1 MDWLTFISQLV
12 KSLAWPIAVV
22 VIAVVL
28 REEVGRLLSKIT
40 RIRHNDTE
48 VEFRHEL
55 AAAKKEAEKVL
66 PDYKNTTYLKS
77 QSSQLAKLSP
87 RGAIIEAWLSIEG
100 ALLKY
105 AERHGIE
112 VKKDKPFTMRELHF
126 HTLDY
131 GSLGKGVFEM
141 LGRLRRTRNEAV
153 HLSDAQIDEDS
164 AQEYVEL
171 ASRVIQ
177 RIEEA

>member
-1 MDWLTFISQLV
+1 MDQLTFISQLV
-12 KSLAWPIAVV
+12 ESLAWPVAVV
-22 VIAVVL
+22 VIAIVL

-48 VEFRHEL
+48 VEFLHEL

-66 PDYKNTTYLKS
+66 PNYKGTAYLIS
-77 QSSQLAKLSP
+77 QSSQLAELSP
-87 RGAIIEAWLSIEG
+87 RGAIIEAWLNIEG

-105 AERHGIE
+105 AERHGIK
-112 VKKDKPFTMRELHF
+112 VSKNKPFTIRELHF

-131 GSLGKGVFEM
+131 GNLGKGVFEM
-141 LGRLRRTRNEAV
+141 LERLRRTRNEAV
-153 HLSDAQIDEDS
+153 HLSDAQIDEES
-164 AQEYVEL
+164 AREYVEL